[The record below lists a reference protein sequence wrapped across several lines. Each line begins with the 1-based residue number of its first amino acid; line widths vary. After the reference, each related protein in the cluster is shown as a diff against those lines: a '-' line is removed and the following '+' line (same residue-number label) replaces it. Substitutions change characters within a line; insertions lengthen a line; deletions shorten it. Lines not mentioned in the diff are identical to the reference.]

1 MWTQLQ
7 LSAADKAAAGL
18 RMAVAVLLNS
28 IWPENGSTL
37 NRFRRLESSTALV
50 FVLTDGRSEN
60 SVATA
65 DQGTSGV
72 RALGSASLRA
82 LRDSDGPELAQVARA
97 CESACVLFSL
107 LVDKPL
113 QGQGLGTAILKRM
126 EAEAA
131 RLGHS
136 HVFLTAEP
144 DVASFYAK
152 HGYEVVSDPSWKQ
165 RTRKRMLWLR
175 KLVLGG
181 APQSS
186 HSAEDEAVS

>member
-50 FVLTDGRSEN
+50 FVLTDGRSEDA
-60 SVATA
+60 VATA
-65 DQGTSGV
+65 YQGTSGV

-97 CESACVLFSL
+97 
-107 LVDKPL
+107 P
-113 QGQGLGTAILKRM
+113 
-126 EAEAA
+126 EAA
-131 RLGHS
+131 SSISASGPRSAVPTRPASISGATKVSMASGSSRVPAGPTWAQAHLWGWPEASCGGHG
-136 HVFLTAEP
+136 EP
-144 DVASFYAK
+144 PN
-152 HGYEVVSDPSWKQ
+152 G
-165 RTRKRMLWLR
+165 
-175 KLVLGG
+175 
-181 APQSS
+181 
-186 HSAEDEAVS
+186 

>member
-50 FVLTDGRSEN
+50 FVLTDGWSEDA
-60 SVATA
+60 VA
-65 DQGTSGV
+65 SGV